1 MLTKLSRTKL
11 SRLWLAAS
19 LSLAALTP
27 AWADRSPIFGGATIE
42 AISQEAARDITARGD
57 LANHFGALA
66 VSYAYT
72 AYIFAFYARYYSV
85 SNSWQEQ
92 SWYGAAAWY
101 AYYAYLYASWAQG
114 WSIAG
119 G

>member
-1 MLTKLSRTKL
+1 MMLTKL

-19 LSLAALTP
+19 LTLAAIFQTP

-42 AISQEAARDITARGD
+42 AISQEAARDITARGE
-57 LANHFGALA
+57 LANYFGGLA

-85 SNSWQEQ
+85 SNSVQEQ
-92 SWYGAAAWY
+92 SWYGAAAYY
-101 AYYAYLYASWAQG
+101 AYYAYIFSAWAQHYSLSG
-114 WSIAG
+114 T
-119 G
+119 